1 MSFNLDEVWAN
12 LRTHRVQVVQELRVD
27 RTLLFDYLRSKAIF
41 DSEDCE
47 LVQAEKTNERKA
59 SRLLDILQTKSP
71 ECLVHFLDVVQLLN
85 PGLYQTLTGHKA
97 TTSKE
102 NVIISLKCY
111 KRANQL
117 PSIQN
122 VKFGVN

>member
-1 MSFNLDEVWAN
+1 MWIA
-12 LRTHRVQVVQELRVD
+12 
-27 RTLLFDYLRSKAIF
+27 LFFSSKAVF

-59 SRLLDILQTKSP
+59 SRLLDILQTKST
-71 ECLVHFLDVVQLLN
+71 ESLVHFLDVVQLLN
-85 PGLYQTLTGHKA
+85 PGLYEKLTGHKA
-97 TTSKE
+97 TTSKK

-111 KRANQL
+111 KRANQV